1 MKNLIYLIMVAII
14 QMMTVTSCD
23 KIGWGQSPQPETEN
37 GESSIPL
44 IEDSIKTHLVK
55 QDSLYKGLTQQIDTL
70 TKALNESK
78 AEITELKQQVKEQKL
93 GTVWVVFIIV
103 SMLLSIFS
111 VLEILSSH
119 GMYVRKKDVDC
130 LMKDYVERHK
140 KKDNPALG
148 RMPKN
153 NVDVS
158 QADIDDMRQR
168 VSKLEQEL
176 KSLES
181 FISKSSP
188 VPVASLPSRVK
199 YVKDLN
205 SGYFMTLLSYKGE
218 GCIFKVELKS
228 ETEGLFTLLSLDK
241 LKTVN
246 GLTDFV
252 ECIGNCKLED
262 AKNHEVKEMGT
273 CKLKEK
279 DVWVVTRKL
288 KIKISK

>member
-1 MKNLIYLIMVAII
+1 
-14 QMMTVTSCD
+14 
-23 KIGWGQSPQPETEN
+23 
-37 GESSIPL
+37 
-44 IEDSIKTHLVK
+44 
-55 QDSLYKGLTQQIDTL
+55 
-70 TKALNESK
+70 
-78 AEITELKQQVKEQKL
+78 
-93 GTVWVVFIIV
+93 
-103 SMLLSIFS
+103 
-111 VLEILSSH
+111 
-119 GMYVRKKDVDC
+119 
-130 LMKDYVERHK
+130 
-140 KKDNPALG
+140 
-148 RMPKN
+148 MPKN

-181 FISKSSP
+181 FISKPSP

-252 ECIGNCKLED
+252 ECLGNCKLED
-262 AKNHEVKEMGT
+262 AQNHEVKEMGT

-279 DVWVVTRKL
+279 DGVSGKTRLVRVPPRRQQKRKARSSMSGIL
-288 KIKISK
+288 CSFAS